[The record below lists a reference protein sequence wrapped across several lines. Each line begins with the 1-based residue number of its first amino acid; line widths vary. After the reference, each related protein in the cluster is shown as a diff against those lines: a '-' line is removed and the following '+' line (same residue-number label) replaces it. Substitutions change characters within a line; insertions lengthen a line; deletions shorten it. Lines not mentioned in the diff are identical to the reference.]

1 MTYTIIAGA
10 KAAGATIA
18 PILESIVA
26 LASNGLIVR
35 TSSTTVAARQYTDS
49 IALAVGNQIYVNN
62 GSSATVT
69 SGVQAN
75 LTLRLT
81 IGDSYLAALN
91 NALVW
96 TDLSAPDL
104 TTASSITLYIGDALT
119 KAGTALTATSV
130 QVELTSAETETLKE
144 LNYPYSLRAV
154 YANPGIVTPVV
165 RSIAIVTAP
174 QPGA

>member
-1 MTYTIIAGA
+1 MAYSSIIAGA

-35 TSSTTVAARQYTDS
+35 TSSTTVAARTLTGTANRIS
-49 IALAVGNQIYVNN
+49 INN

-69 SGVQAN
+69 SGVQSN

-119 KAGTALTATSV
+119 KAGTALTASSV
-130 QVELTSAETETLKE
+130 RVELTSAETETLKE
-144 LNYPYSLRAV
+144 LQYPYSLRAV
-154 YANPGIVTPVV
+154 YANPGVVTPVV